1 MVSNQRLPGSLA
13 AVAHPGSG
21 LLLWSPASEG
31 RGGFGVTRAK
41 DRDRPKQVTF
51 HLDELLESRGLTLTE
66 LANRVDITL
75 VNLSVLKNN
84 RAKAIR
90 FSTLEALCDVLD
102 CQPGELMTFE

>member
-1 MVSNQRLPGSLA
+1 M
-13 AVAHPGSG
+13 
-21 LLLWSPASEG
+21 
-31 RGGFGVTRAK
+31 RAK
-41 DRDRPKQVTF
+41 ERDRPKRVTF

-90 FSTLEALCDVLD
+90 FSTLEALCKVLD
-102 CQPGELMTFE
+102 CQPGDLMTYE